1 MLLSFVCWCKSR
13 LQPDSFI
20 SQYTHICGRYS
31 LLSLAFVLC
40 SYIGYTQSE
49 HSDVRKTVQR
59 LVQGGGYQTAITLLE
74 QQLPVICNDSSGL
87 FEALINLYLFQKD
100 WNGIVAAYARH
111 VCKPNEDT
119 TVLSVARF
127 CLSQPR
133 EVIAIQDPVHM
144 PFKAAASGT
153 PLVRVKVNG
162 QRYRFWLDT
171 GAGMTVLSSSTASRC
186 GVKRAHAK
194 DAVAI
199 AATGNAVALDPG
211 MIDLFEID
219 ELKVLNHP
227 CIILHKKDLEW
238 RILGIPLI
246 KIDGL
251 IGWNLLQE
259 LKVTI
264 NNQTDSLSLDTWDTE
279 QVNNRNF
286 FWMGDPLIQCTDGA
300 GDSCLF
306 TIDTGAGSAAVYEPF
321 LAKRSATGAERKDL
335 LIGSAGGIKKVE
347 SFEIPMITLTVDSTA
362 LTLKKVP
369 LYPHEPNCLFSCDGV
384 IGIQDLEYHT
394 IQFNMRKGY
403 FLVKKYEGN

>member
-1 MLLSFVCWCKSR
+1 MLLAFVYSCKFILQPYSFLSGHTHIGSRFSLLSFA
-13 LQPDSFI
+13 L
-20 SQYTHICGRYS
+20 
-31 LLSLAFVLC
+31 VLC
-40 SYIGYTQSE
+40 SYVGFSQSE
-49 HSDVRKTVQR
+49 HSDLKKTVQR
-59 LVQGGGYQTAITLLE
+59 QVQGGGYQTAITSLE

-87 FEALINLYLFQKD
+87 FEALINLYLFEKD
-100 WNGIVAAYARH
+100 WDGIVAAYARH
-111 VCKPNEDT
+111 ACKPNEDT
-119 TVLSVARF
+119 TVLSIARF
-127 CLSQPR
+127 CLLQPR
-133 EVIAIQDPVHM
+133 EIISIQHPVHI

-162 QRYRFWLDT
+162 RSYRFWLDT

-186 GVKRAHAK
+186 GVKRANAK
-194 DAVAI
+194 DAVAM

-211 MIDLFEID
+211 IIDLFELD
-219 ELKVLNHP
+219 ELKVLHHP

-264 NNQTDSLSLDTWDTE
+264 NNQTDSLSLDAWETE
-279 QVNNRNF
+279 QVTNRNF

-306 TIDTGAGSAAVYEPF
+306 TIDTGAGSAAVYQPY
-321 LAKRSATGAERKDL
+321 LVRRSATGAERKDL

-347 SFEIPMITLTVDSTA
+347 SFEIPMITLTLDNTA
-362 LTLKKVP
+362 LTFRKVS

-384 IGIQDLEYHT
+384 IGIQELEHHI

-403 FLVKKYEGN
+403 FQVK